1 MDRWERRARKLD
13 AKRQKMH
20 ISGRGLLTIVEKA
33 SKAPRRKRKRGSR

>member
-1 MDRWERRARKLD
+1 MDRWERRAKKLD

-33 SKAPRRKRKRGSR
+33 SKAPRKKRRRSR

>member
-1 MDRWERRARKLD
+1 MDRWERRAKKLD

-33 SKAPRRKRKRGSR
+33 SKPPKRKKKRNAR

>member
-1 MDRWERRARKLD
+1 MDRWERRAKKLD

-33 SKAPRRKRKRGSR
+33 SKLTQRKKKRRGR

>member
-1 MDRWERRARKLD
+1 MDRWERRAKKLD

-33 SKAPRRKRKRGSR
+33 SKPAQRRKKRRGR